1 MNEDLQ
7 GLLASLLLELDQVQ
21 VAQVGVVL
29 HAVQVHL
36 HHQREA
42 QRQLAAL
49 LDHRRLPPKD
59 PKVTVFV
66 VLVAPV
72 GLGEW
77 REL

>member
-1 MNEDLQ
+1 M
-7 GLLASLLLELDQVQ
+7 
-21 VAQVGVVL
+21 VL
-29 HAVQVHL
+29 CFTRSRYISTTSAKLSVSSPPFSIT
-36 HHQREA
+36 A
-42 QRQLAAL
+42 G
-49 LDHRRLPPKD
+49 LPPKD